1 MKLKCKD
8 RLLDISHPLVMG
20 VVNLTPD
27 SFFAGSR
34 YYHVDSALS
43 HIQDMISEGASIID
57 IGGMS
62 SRPGASVISP
72 KEEMDRVLP
81 VIRECSVQFPDI
93 IISIDT
99 VHSSVAENC
108 LNEGAHIVN
117 DISAGVIDPR
127 ITNVIKDYNAGY
139 VLMHMQ
145 GNPGSMQKNPKYDNV
160 LYEIL
165 HFFVTKIRALN
176 NTGIYDIII
185 DPGLGFG
192 KSLHHNYTLLKN
204 LKVFKIT
211 ELPIMVGLS
220 RKSMV
225 YTLLQTT
232 AENALNGTTACH
244 MAALINGAKILRV
257 HDVKEAKETIVVYKQ
272 LYENDGQK

>member
-1 MKLKCKD
+1 MKFKCKD
-8 RLLDISHPLVMG
+8 RLIDMAQPLIMG

-34 YYHVDSALS
+34 FSHVGKSLL
-43 HIQDMISEGASIID
+43 HIQEMISEGVGMID
-57 IGGMS
+57 LGGMS
-62 SRPGASVISP
+62 SRPGASIISP
-72 KEEMDRVLP
+72 NEELNRVLP
-81 VIRECSVQFPDI
+81 VISECSVQFPDI

-99 VHSSVAENC
+99 VHSMVAEKC
-108 LNEGAHIVN
+108 IHKGAHIVN
-117 DISAGVIDPR
+117 DISAGSIDPR
-127 ITNVIKDYNAGY
+127 ITNVVKDFNAGY

-145 GNPGSMQKNPKYDNV
+145 GTPNSMQNNPKYDHV
-160 LYEIL
+160 VYEIL

-176 NTGIYDIII
+176 KSGIYDIII
-185 DPGLGFG
+185 DPGFGFG

-225 YTLLQTT
+225 YNLLHTN

-244 MAALINGAKILRV
+244 MAALMNGAKILRA
-257 HDVKEAKETIVVYKQ
+257 HDVKEAKETIEVYRQ
-272 LYENDGQK
+272 LYVGKA